1 MFSFF
6 KKNNKPSPEESSE
19 DFIGY
24 FPRYGEEPSQ
34 AGDVAEPEVAQE
46 LPDNNDDDGV
56 QDDVVAEDSG
66 LNDNSSVELD
76 EEPSDDSIIS
86 DDDINIPSA
95 EQIDHN
101 ADIAQQVSDA
111 DVDSYL
117 SAMDSPGDVLEGV
130 SAPETDESPEEVLDE
145 PLEEAENGAESDSE
159 GLGDVDGAVDA
170 EDSFDSSE
178 SATEETVESDEDER
192 VSPEEEKEFNDF
204 IQEGAIEESDQED
217 DSHDGSSEEEEE
229 SLLDSYL
236 NEKAEA
242 EQLEEV
248 LEEDEPE
255 EASGEESEIEEGED
269 ATFDE
274 EASDEDFD
282 EEGVA
287 EKGTNLEVEPDDEL
301 SDDSIEESGDDG
313 VDDYDS
319 VQEPEDEYDVISE
332 IDSLDSELTSPE
344 LPVDSAHGTD
354 DKDDDSPEEGNTLET
369 EVSNDDESGEDAFA
383 EDDKEELD
391 NQEMSSLEDTED
403 NDDPEESETPTEDDS
418 IEAAP
423 RETEVAVIAY
433 DDYPTGDDFIA
444 AMDDALANRNVFV
457 IDMTNEKNAYQI
469 LPRSIK
475 PQFVNLPEG
484 EKQSAIDISSI
495 IDAAAELD
503 DASIAIVGTD
513 ALGTQLEKKFEG
525 LDLALDIAL
534 ERAAFYV
541 SEALDRGVSVYSVS
555 QHSHHITDDVL
566 KKIDS
571 TPISEEE
578 AESDDDTQLEG

>member
-19 DFIGY
+19 DFIGG
-24 FPRYGEEPSQ
+24 FPRYGDEPSQ
-34 AGDVAEPEVAQE
+34 DGNVVEPEATQE
-46 LPDNNDDDGV
+46 FLDNNDNDV

-101 ADIAQQVSDA
+101 ADITQQVSDA

-130 SAPETDESPEEVLDE
+130 SAPEADESPEEVLDE
-145 PLEEAENGAESDSE
+145 SLEEAENSAESDSE
-159 GLGDVDGAVDA
+159 GLGDVDGVVGA
-170 EDSFDSSE
+170 EDGFDSSE
-178 SATEETVESDEDER
+178 SATEETVKSDEDER

-204 IQEGAIEESDQED
+204 IQEGVVEEDNQED
-217 DSHDGSSEEEEE
+217 APRSDSSEDEGE

-242 EQLEEV
+242 EQLKETSFGDEPEDDSSDNFEV
-248 LEEDEPE
+248 EEDEVTSDE
-255 EASGEESEIEEGED
+255 EIADEDHEEGAEM
-269 ATFDE
+269 
-274 EASDEDFD
+274 EAVS
-282 EEGVA
+282 
-287 EKGTNLEVEPDDEL
+287 DDEL
-301 SDDSIEESGDDG
+301 SDDSDSGS
-313 VDDYDS
+313 DS
-319 VQEPEDEYDVISE
+319 EGEDESSDADASSQESDGEYDIISE
-332 IDSLDSELTSPE
+332 IDSFDNELTSPG
-344 LPVDSAHGTD
+344 LLV
-354 DKDDDSPEEGNTLET
+354 DDSYETDSEEGDLT
-369 EVSNDDESGEDAFA
+369 GEDSLEAGAEAGAEFISDDASNEEVAA
-383 EDDKEELD
+383 EDIEEEPG
-391 NQEMSSLEDTED
+391 NQEDSSLEDD
-403 NDDPEESETPTEDDS
+403 NTDDEEPALPVEDDS
-418 IEAAP
+418 TGIAP
-423 RETEVAVIAY
+423 REPEVAVIAY

-475 PQFVNLPEG
+475 PQFVSLPEG
-484 EKQSAIDISSI
+484 EKQGVVDIASI
-495 IDAAAELD
+495 IDAAAEMD

-513 ALGTQLEKKFEG
+513 ALGVQLEKKFEG

-534 ERAAFYV
+534 ERAAYYI
-541 SEALDRGVSVYSVS
+541 SKALNQGVSVYSVS
-555 QHSHHITDDVL
+555 QHSHHIADDVL
-566 KKIDS
+566 KKIGS
-571 TPISEEE
+571 EPVSEEE
-578 AESDDDTQLEG
+578 LESDDAQHEG

>member
-19 DFIGY
+19 DFIGG
-24 FPRYGEEPSQ
+24 FPRYGDEPSQ
-34 AGDVAEPEVAQE
+34 DGNVVEPEATQE
-46 LPDNNDDDGV
+46 LLDNNDNDI

-111 DVDSYL
+111 DVDNYL
-117 SAMDSPGDVLEGV
+117 SAMDSPGDILEGV

-178 SATEETVESDEDER
+178 SATEETVESNEDER

-204 IQEGAIEESDQED
+204 IQEGVAEEDNQED
-217 DSHDGSSEEEEE
+217 APHSDSSEDEGE

-242 EQLEEV
+242 EQLEETSLGDEPEDDSSDNFEV
-248 LEEDEPE
+248 EEDEVTSDE
-255 EASGEESEIEEGED
+255 EVADEDHEEGVELEADPDDEFSDDSDSGSDSEGED
-269 ATFDE
+269 EGSDAD
-274 EASDEDFD
+274 ASSQ
-282 EEGVA
+282 
-287 EKGTNLEVEPDDEL
+287 EL
-301 SDDSIEESGDDG
+301 
-313 VDDYDS
+313 
-319 VQEPEDEYDVISE
+319 EDEYDVISE
-332 IDSLDSELTSPE
+332 IDSFDNELTSPE
-344 LPVDSAHGTD
+344 LLV
-354 DKDDDSPEEGNTLET
+354 DDSYETDSEEGCFT
-369 EVSNDDESGEDAFA
+369 GEDSLEAGAEFVCDDASNEEVAA
-383 EDDKEELD
+383 EDIEEELG
-391 NQEMSSLEDTED
+391 NQGDSSLEDNNTD
-403 NDDPEESETPTEDDS
+403 NEEPALPVEDDS
-418 IEAAP
+418 TGIAP

>member
-6 KKNNKPSPEESSE
+6 KKNNKPSLEESSE
-19 DFIGY
+19 DFIGG
-24 FPRYGEEPSQ
+24 FPRYGDEPSQ
-34 AGDVAEPEVAQE
+34 DGNVVEPEVTQE
-46 LPDNNDDDGV
+46 FLDNNDDDI

-101 ADIAQQVSDA
+101 ADITQHVSDA

-130 SAPETDESPEEVLDE
+130 SAPEADESPEEVLDE
-145 PLEEAENGAESDSE
+145 SLEEAENGAESDSE
-159 GLGDVDGAVDA
+159 GLGDVDGVVGA
-170 EDSFDSSE
+170 EDGFDSSE
-178 SATEETVESDEDER
+178 SATEETAESDEDER

-204 IQEGAIEESDQED
+204 IQEGVVEEDNQED
-217 DSHDGSSEEEEE
+217 ALHSDSSENEGE

-242 EQLEEV
+242 EQLKETLLGDEPEDDSSDNFEV
-248 LEEDEPE
+248 EEDEVTSNE
-255 EASGEESEIEEGED
+255 EVTDEDHEEGAEL
-269 ATFDE
+269 
-274 EASDEDFD
+274 EAVS
-282 EEGVA
+282 
-287 EKGTNLEVEPDDEL
+287 DDEL
-301 SDDSIEESGDDG
+301 SDDSDSGSASEGEDEGSDADASSQESDG
-313 VDDYDS
+313 
-319 VQEPEDEYDVISE
+319 EYDVISE
-332 IDSLDSELTSPE
+332 IDSFDNELTSPE
-344 LPVDSAHGTD
+344 LLV
-354 DKDDDSPEEGNTLET
+354 DDSYETDSEEGDFT
-369 EVSNDDESGEDAFA
+369 GEDSLEAEAEFISDDASNEEVAA
-383 EDDKEELD
+383 EDIEEELG
-391 NQEMSSLEDTED
+391 NQGDSSLEDD
-403 NDDPEESETPTEDDS
+403 NTDNEEPALPVEDDS
-418 IEAAP
+418 TGIAP
-423 RETEVAVIAY
+423 RKPEVAVIAY